1 MRIPVASTT
10 CSLWWS
16 FVKSSPSHH
25 ILPFWDS
32 FYRNCQVPCSF
43 PTPRCCQQWPA
54 PWKNSWKVPQSCRCS
69 TLQASLGNWPNHQ
82 LTSCR
87 TCAKLRNM
95 SITCRRTM
103 WLWLTIYNQKSLE
116 LSRIAFW
123 EVSFLCHS
131 AQNSCFTQSLPTRL
145 RQDSKNSRF
154 PKAFPFPF
162 CFFYLLCL
170 VLRCKIG
177 QTLL

>member
-1 MRIPVASTT
+1 MATLDKVDFMRIPVACRT
-10 CSLWWS
+10 CSLWWN

-43 PTPRCCQQWPA
+43 PMPRCCQQWPA

-69 TLQASLGNWPNHQ
+69 TLQASLGNWPSHQ

-103 WLWLTIYNQKSLE
+103 WPWLTMYIYIYPEIIGIIQNCILRSLH
-116 LSRIAFW
+116 A
-123 EVSFLCHS
+123 
-131 AQNSCFTQSLPTRL
+131 AQNSCFTQLLPTRL
-145 RQDSKNSRF
+145 RQDSK
-154 PKAFPFPF
+154 
-162 CFFYLLCL
+162 
-170 VLRCKIG
+170 KI
-177 QTLL
+177 